1 MSHKSQNSTYSIS
14 FHQPRHC
21 CAETGLRVVN
31 LTVAGEQWLRY
42 IILLESRRLLDRAV
56 MPNSDLH
63 QHAIADQDTLQLAKF
78 TRAFRDKP
86 RRPCH
91 HQGRTLVDVDE
102 KPLLLLYIFL
112 SSFILV
118 DT

>member
-1 MSHKSQNSTYSIS
+1 
-14 FHQPRHC
+14 
-21 CAETGLRVVN
+21 
-31 LTVAGEQWLRY
+31 
-42 IILLESRRLLDRAV
+42 

-86 RRPCH
+86 RLPCH
-91 HQGRTLVDVDE
+91 HQGRTLVDADE